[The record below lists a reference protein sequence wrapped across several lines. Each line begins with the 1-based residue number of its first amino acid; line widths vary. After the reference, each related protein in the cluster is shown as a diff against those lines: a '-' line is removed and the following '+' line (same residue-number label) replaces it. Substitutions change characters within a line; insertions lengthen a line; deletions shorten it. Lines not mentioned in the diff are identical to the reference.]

1 MKIKPNITELQKLV
15 DDKFGGNKSSSANAI
30 GLDRGQ
36 VSKILKNG
44 TCAGSLFFGGLLAYC
59 EREKLDFKKL
69 ILYPDGV
76 KKINKES
83 RVSKLFEK
91 QVV

>member
-1 MKIKPNITELQKLV
+1 MKMKPNITELQKLV
-15 DDKFGGNKSSSANAI
+15 DDKFDGNKSSFANAI

-59 EREKLDFKKL
+59 ESEKLDFKKL
-69 ILYPDGV
+69 ILYPDDV